1 MHELVLSTPI
11 AQRIHRDGAT
21 TGVETGDLTW
31 AEMEAAL
38 VQMDTEMTMETEDK

>member
-1 MHELVLSTPI
+1 MNELVLNNPI
-11 AQRIHRDGAT
+11 ALRVHQDGAA

-38 VQMDTEMTMETEDK
+38 VLMDMEITMEAEEK